1 MTYAP
6 SLAKGKDAALPTSK
20 LAANQSD
27 GPAKPVVLGIDPASR
42 AQTSAWAVLSFLLI
56 VLGPTFACLWYLET
70 QAADRYASRAAFSIR
85 SNDSAPALEI
95 FGAVT
100 KLGGGSTTT
109 DGQILYDF
117 IQSQQIVEQIRTSI
131 PLEQLWNN
139 AERDLLFTLGEN
151 QPVEELHDHWE
162 RMVDISLDSATGI
175 LALETQA
182 FAPEDSLRIAQ
193 AILTASGNL
202 VNQLSDGARED
213 AVRFAAIER
222 DSAEAKLRDIRTR
235 LRSFRDLEQEVD
247 PTQNARAAL
256 SLVATLEEERA
267 RTQVRLDQFSGAL
280 DDQAPRVQ
288 SLTRRLTTLD
298 EQIAQ
303 ERTRLGRGTSGNAPS
318 NRALSDVVGDY
329 EELLVDREFAE
340 QTFRLA
346 LATYEQA
353 QTEARRQH
361 RHLAIHVHPTLSER
375 AGYPD
380 KVVWLTT
387 VGLAGFA
394 LWAVIA
400 LIIGNIRERR

>member
-1 MTYAP
+1 MLNAP
-6 SLAKGKDAALPTSK
+6 AIAKGSGNSVQPRTR
-20 LAANQSD
+20 AANQKED
-27 GPAKPVVLGIDPASR
+27 PYLPLPLGIAPAAR
-42 AQTSAWAVLSFLLI
+42 ARISAWAVLSFLLLA
-56 VLGPTFACLWYLET
+56 LGPALACLWYLET
-70 QAADRYASRAAFSIR
+70 LAAERYASRAAFSIR

-100 KLGGGSTTT
+100 QLGGGSTTT

-117 IQSQQIVEQIRTSI
+117 IQSQQIVEQIRTAT
-131 PLEQLWNN
+131 PLELIWNKSKH
-139 AERDLLFTLGEN
+139 DLLFTLGQD
-151 QPVEELHDHWE
+151 QPIEELHDHWD
-162 RMVDISLDSATGI
+162 RLVKVSLDSATGI

-182 FAPEDSLRIAQ
+182 FTPEDSLMIAQ

-222 DSAEAKLRDIRTR
+222 DAAEARLREIRAR

-280 DDQAPRVQ
+280 NDQAPRVQ
-288 SLTRRLTTLD
+288 SLRRRLKTLD

-303 ERTRLGRGTSGNAPS
+303 ERTRLGRGHSVDDPS

-340 QTFRLA
+340 QTYRIA

-353 QTEARRQH
+353 QTEARRRH
-361 RHLAIHVHPTLSER
+361 RHLAVHVRPTLSER
-375 AGYPD
+375 ADHPD
-380 KVVWLTT
+380 KAVWLITAA
-387 VGLAGFA
+387 LSGFA
-394 LWAVIA
+394 LWAV
-400 LIIGNIRERR
+400 LSLVIGNVRERR

>member
-6 SLAKGKDAALPTSK
+6 ALADGKDAVLSPARSAT
-20 LAANQSD
+20 NQSN
-27 GPAKPVVLGIDPASR
+27 GPAKPVVLGIDPAAR
-42 AQTSAWAVLSFLLI
+42 AQMSAWALLSFFLI
-56 VLGPTFACLWYLET
+56 VLGPVIACLWYLET
-70 QAADRYASRAAFSIR
+70 RAADRYASHAAFSIR
-85 SNDSAPALEI
+85 SNNSAPALEI

-117 IQSQQIVEQIRTSI
+117 IQSQQIVEQIRASI

-139 AERDLLFTLGEN
+139 AERDLLFTLGED

-182 FAPEDSLRIAQ
+182 FAPEESLMIAE

-222 DSAEAKLRDIRTR
+222 DAAEAKLRDIRTR

-247 PTQNARAAL
+247 PTQNAKAAL

-267 RTQVRLDQFSGAL
+267 RTQVRLDQFSGTL
-280 DDQAPRVQ
+280 NDQAPRVQ
-288 SLTRRLTTLD
+288 SLTRRLSTLD
-298 EQIAQ
+298 EQIAH
-303 ERTRLGRGTSGNAPS
+303 ERTRLGRGASGNDPS

-353 QTEARRQH
+353 QTEARRRH
-361 RHLAIHVHPTLSER
+361 RHLAVHVRPTLSER
-375 AGYPD
+375 ADHPD
-380 KVVWLTT
+380 KAVWLAT

-394 LWAVIA
+394 LWAVLA